1 MKKFFHATILAFMA
15 MVCGQALA
23 TTVVFDPA
31 SDLGAQEGSSTGE
44 DQVTK
49 DGITISA
56 SPTGSFGN
64 GQQYRVYKGST
75 FTVSSTVGNITSIS
89 FTCTAKD
96 DAKYGPGCFTDCS
109 SGNYTYSGND
119 GNWSGD
125 AAQVSWVASTNQVRM
140 TSITVEVGAP
150 EPQQLSISGNTPF
163 KGSTTVTITPSNPD
177 FAVYYTTDN
186 SDPVSSSTAKLYT
199 SPFTLTETTTVKAY
213 EEDYDGN
220 ESAVVEKTFVK
231 EESAG
236 TGSGTLSD
244 PFNAVAANDLASTL
258 EVGQVTD
265 ESYYIKGK
273 ISSIRYT
280 FSAQY
285 GTATFYI
292 SDDGT
297 ESNQF
302 YIYATYFLENKSW
315 VEGNTQIKVGDDV
328 IIYGKIT
335 NYNGT
340 LETASKESYIYSLNG
355 KTSED
360 AVTPEEPEP
369 TGNGTLQDPFN
380 AVAANNLAAT
390 LEVGQVTDES
400 YYIKG
405 KISSIRYTFS
415 EQYGT
420 ATFYISD
427 DGAESNQ
434 FCIYATYYLENKSW
448 VEGNTQIKVGDDVII
463 CGKITNYNGT
473 YETASKESYIYS
485 LNGETSDLTVIA
497 TDIAQFKA
505 FEEGQEGILTLD
517 NAQVLYVGTRD
528 VYVRDATGAIDF
540 YNLGLT
546 FEAGQI
552 LNGIIQGKKA
562 TYNDLPELTKTDQ
575 TNDDGFTR
583 EADTALPV
591 FLTIAEARNPQYYCD
606 LVRIQD
612 VKLKAVETESGA
624 VNYYAYAGDDELQ
637 VYDKFGLSINFAE
650 LTNDDYTFTFQGILV
665 PWRGDYE
672 LYVTEVNYTSGIQQI
687 TEDADMATPRY
698 NTAGQR
704 VDKSYKGIVIQN
716 GSKYI
721 VK

>member
-31 SDLGAQEGSSTGE
+31 TDLGAQEGSSTGE

-280 FSAQY
+280 FSEQY

-292 SDDGT
+292 SDDGA

-328 IIYGKIT
+328 II
-335 NYNGT
+335 
-340 LETASKESYIYSLNG
+340 
-355 KTSED
+355 
-360 AVTPEEPEP
+360 
-369 TGNGTLQDPFN
+369 
-380 AVAANNLAAT
+380 
-390 LEVGQVTDES
+390 
-400 YYIKG
+400 
-405 KISSIRYTFS
+405 
-415 EQYGT
+415 
-420 ATFYISD
+420 
-427 DGAESNQ
+427 
-434 FCIYATYYLENKSW
+434 
-448 VEGNTQIKVGDDVII
+448 
-463 CGKITNYNGT
+463 CGKLTNYNGT

-583 EADTALPV
+583 ETDTALPV